1 MNRIHKPFVVG
12 IKKPEN
18 NIPYKPIVV
27 IREVITNSNQNN
39 THQEYENSNNN
50 IPELFEYFK
59 SSRSSGIGDL
69 EDFKTKME
77 EDITAL
83 KQKVESISISVKP
96 NKNNINNVEDINY
109 SLQLI
114 ENLTKQLDD
123 YKKITDE
130 RIEKLVKLFLIINSK
145 IANLKTG

>member
-12 IKKPEN
+12 TKKPES
-18 NIPYKPIVV
+18 NIPYKPVIIVK
-27 IREVITNSNQNN
+27 ELNNSSN
-39 THQEYENSNNN
+39 THQESEN
-50 IPELFEYFK
+50 IPELFEYLK
-59 SSRSSGIGDL
+59 SSRSSGVGDL
-69 EDFKTKME
+69 EDFKSKME
-77 EDITAL
+77 EDIATL
-83 KQKVESISISVKP
+83 KQKIENISNIS
-96 NKNNINNVEDINY
+96 NENTNINNNVEDINY